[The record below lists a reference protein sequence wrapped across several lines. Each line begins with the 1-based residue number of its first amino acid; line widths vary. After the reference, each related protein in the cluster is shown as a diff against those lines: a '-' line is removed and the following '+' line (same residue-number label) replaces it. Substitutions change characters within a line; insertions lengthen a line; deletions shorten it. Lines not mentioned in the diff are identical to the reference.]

1 MKSSG
6 TFLIPLG
13 VAALLVLLLAGYA
26 VAHPYRGA
34 LEPAEIHYRPA
45 IRYEDELYLYIS
57 QPPFG
62 EVERENLSYAATL
75 AGDLPS
81 SQLPTE
87 NLQSCGCP
95 ELVNGSIYR
104 TEKHPEYLFVHNAE
118 KDRMVAFVAES
129 PSS

>member
-13 VAALLVLLLAGYA
+13 IAALLVLLLAGYA

-34 LEPAEIHYRPA
+34 PEPAEIHYRPA

-95 ELVNGSIYR
+95 ELVNGRIYR
-104 TEKHPEYLFVHNAE
+104 SEKHPEYLFVHNAE
-118 KDRMVAFVAES
+118 EDRMVAFVAES

>member
-6 TFLIPLG
+6 TILIPLA
-13 VAALLVLLLAGYA
+13 VVALLVLLLAGHA
-26 VAHPYRGA
+26 AARPRGGEA
-34 LEPAEIHYRPA
+34 EPAEIHYRPA

-62 EVERENLSYAATL
+62 EVKRENLSYVATL
-75 AGDLPS
+75 AGDVPS

-95 ELVNGSIYR
+95 ELVNDSIYR
-104 TEKHPEYLFVHNAE
+104 SEKHPDYLFVHNAE
-118 KDRMVAFVAES
+118 EDRMVAFVAES
-129 PSS
+129 AQS